1 VPTLGTV
8 NFTIATGSNAN
19 CPADSTPGSFLKGRG
34 LPTGGII
41 GAICN
46 LTRGNFTGS
55 GPIQLVGG
63 AINPGDGRAPVT
75 LGSPVVIGAQLPTQA
90 SDDWICVR
98 IEANGSGWVDC
109 NGGSNADVTALVDS
123 NSAAAPPPPLWNNAW
138 VTISSGAG
146 NSGVGAAVVPVS
158 LKSQTLATTCP
169 GPSHAS
175 WGPITPSTTWAVT
188 GTATSTITEGRQC
201 PGGGGLAPSCPA
213 PPYTASLAG
222 SNLTCVGW
230 TTQTGR
236 SLVAPLF
243 IFDQDFGANPL
254 GGTFGIGDIAV
265 AGRLSAQ

>member
-1 VPTLGTV
+1 V
-8 NFTIATGSNAN
+8 NFTIATGSSAN
-19 CPADSTPGSFLKGRG
+19 CPADSSAGSFLKGRG
-34 LPTGGII
+34 LPTGGVI
-41 GAICN
+41 GSICS

-63 AINPGDGRAPVT
+63 AIGGNGQAPVT
-75 LGSPVVIGAQLPTQA
+75 LGAPVVIGAQQPTLA

-109 NGGSNADVTALVDS
+109 DGGSNADVTATVDS
-123 NSAAAPPPPLWNNAW
+123 NTAAAPPPPLWDNAW
-138 VTISSGAG
+138 VTVSPNAT

-158 LKSQTLATTCP
+158 IKTQTLATTCP
-169 GPSHAS
+169 GPSDAS
-175 WGPITPSTTWAVT
+175 WTAISASTTWAVT
-188 GTATSTITEGRQC
+188 GTSTSTITEGRQC

-213 PPYTASLAG
+213 PPYTASLVG
-222 SNLTCVGW
+222 SNLTCTGW

-254 GGTFGIGDIAV
+254 GGTFGIGDISV